1 MIIVHHPQEGARYIA
16 ALAAVLPGERVI
28 AADDAPDGSDAYFV
42 CWQPPAGFF
51 QRFAAPRAVFVLGAG
66 VNHLLARDDL
76 PPRVPLI
83 RLTDAGMASQM
94 LEYARYGV
102 LVWQRDFDRYRAQQA
117 EQHWQALPAV
127 ARSEVRVGV
136 LGLGE
141 MGGHVAAALAADGY
155 RVSGLARTARDIH
168 GVRCL
173 SGAGALEALLAGCDV
188 VVNLLPATADTRHL
202 LNEGTLARLPRGAA
216 LVHAGRG
223 SQLDEDALLAALES
237 GQLRFALLDVFADE
251 PLAAGHPLWTHPR
264 VTVTPHV
271 AAQTLPADAAA
282 QIAGQLRR
290 LAREEGVVGLVQR
303 TRGY

>member
-102 LVWQRDFDRYRAQQA
+102 LVWQRDFDRYRAQ
-117 EQHWQALPAV
+117 PV
-127 ARSEVRVGV
+127 A
-136 LGLGE
+136 
-141 MGGHVAAALAADGY
+141 Y
-155 RVSGLARTARDIH
+155 T
-168 GVRCL
+168 
-173 SGAGALEALLAGCDV
+173 
-188 VVNLLPATADTRHL
+188 HL
-202 LNEGTLARLPRGAA
+202 
-216 LVHAGRG
+216 
-223 SQLDEDALLAALES
+223 
-237 GQLRFALLDVFADE
+237 
-251 PLAAGHPLWTHPR
+251 
-264 VTVTPHV
+264 
-271 AAQTLPADAAA
+271 TLPT
-282 QIAGQLRR
+282 ILR
-290 LAREEGVVGLVQR
+290 V
-303 TRGY
+303 